1 MKFAALG
8 VDVGGTKIA
17 AGIVTFPDGKI
28 HTQRTIPTRPERG
41 GEAVLTDIVEV
52 AEQLRGDG
60 LAIQVVGIGL
70 CELVGPAGQI
80 LSKNCI
86 SWHEGRVRERLQHLG
101 PVYIEADVRAAARA
115 EALFGAGKPYRV
127 FLYITIG
134 TGISSCLMID
144 GVPYLGSRGAT
155 GTMASSPLSVPCES
169 CGQIGG
175 HTLEEIA
182 SGTGLVQRLN
192 RRRPGTAVKA
202 EDVLAAAATDAEAV
216 KIVESAGRAVAS
228 TVGLLINVLD
238 PEAVIIG
245 GGLGLSEG
253 LYWQSFTS
261 SIRQHIWSEVHRDVP
276 VLRASTGAAAGVIG
290 AAASAWKRAGG
301 E

>member
-17 AGIVTFPDGKI
+17 IGTVTFPDGKI
-28 HTQRTIPTRPERG
+28 HMQRTIPSRPERG

-52 AEQLRGDG
+52 AEQLCGDG
-60 LAIQVVGIGL
+60 PAIQAVGIGL
-70 CELVGPAGQI
+70 CELVGPIGQI

-86 SWHEGRVRERLQHLG
+86 SWHEDRVRERLQHLG
-101 PVYIEADVRAAARA
+101 PVCIEADVRAAARA

-144 GVPYLGSRGAT
+144 GAPFLGSRGAT
-155 GTMASSPLSVPCES
+155 GTMASSPLSIPCES
-169 CGQIGG
+169 CGEVS
-175 HTLEEIA
+175 HRTLEEIA
-182 SGTGLVQRLN
+182 SGAGLVQRMN
-192 RRRPGTAVKA
+192 RSKPGAAVKA
-202 EDVLAAAATDAEAV
+202 EDVLAAAATDAQAV
-216 KIVESAGRAVAS
+216 QIVESAGRAVAS
-228 TVGLLINVLD
+228 IIGLLVGVLD

-253 LYWQSFTS
+253 LYWQSIIS
-261 SIRQHIWSEVHRDVP
+261 SVRQHIWSEVQREVP
-276 VLRASTGAAAGVIG
+276 ILRAATGTNAGMIG
-290 AAASAWKRAGG
+290 AAASAWKRTGC
-301 E
+301 